1 MKAKSNAKVA
11 KAAKA
16 AAKGAKAKVSKP
28 ARVTNSHKPRVLMT
42 EGSFMESLIARF
54 RIMEAEVEIA
64 SSDHKTLAKQYA
76 RATHILIPGGADIHP
91 KFYNESVVNALPG
104 NMERDIIESALVRTA
119 LSEGKPLMGICRG
132 HQMITVVA
140 GGSLY
145 QDLGIEFDEETRSHR
160 GERHDIETRN
170 HTKLAKIL
178 GRWVPAV
185 ASYHHQAVKRVPKG
199 WHVAAVSEDGVIE
212 AIEHPRLPVISV
224 QWHPEAMYGA
234 TSSVRLFEAF
244 LYGIKSRK

>member
-1 MKAKSNAKVA
+1 
-11 KAAKA
+11 
-16 AAKGAKAKVSKP
+16 
-28 ARVTNSHKPRVLMT
+28 
-42 EGSFMESLIARF
+42 
-54 RIMEAEVEIA
+54 
-64 SSDHKTLAKQYA
+64 TLAKQYA

-91 KFYNESVVNALPG
+91 KFYNESVTNALPG

-145 QDLGIEFDEETRSHR
+145 QDLGIEFEEEARLHR
-160 GERHDIETRN
+160 NSRHHVETRN

-178 GRWVPAV
+178 GHVVPMV

-199 WHVAAVSEDGVIE
+199 WVIAAVSEDGVIE
-212 AIEHPRLPVISV
+212 AIEHPRKPVISV
-224 QWHPEAMYGA
+224 QWHPEAMAGA

-244 LYGIKSRK
+244 LYGMRK